1 MRTLSIVV
9 ALAALAA
16 FVAPPPASG
25 DHMAKLDW
33 SDLDTLITDEDLDIG
48 EEMCARPAMSG

>member
-1 MRTLSIVV
+1 MRTLSIVL

-16 FVAPPPASG
+16 FVAPPPASA

-33 SDLDTLITDEDLDIG
+33 SDLDTLITDEDLDVG
-48 EEMCARPAMSG
+48 EEMCARPR

>member
-1 MRTLSIVV
+1 MRTLSILL

-16 FVAPPPASG
+16 FVAPPPASA

-33 SDLDTLITDEDLDIG
+33 SDLHTLITDEDLDVG
-48 EEMCARPAMSG
+48 EEMRARPR